1 MNPLMQML
9 MQNRQNGVA
18 PTAPQNSNTVMRAA
32 FLAMM
37 SGQSPQDFLKTLPQ
51 CQGLDLSNLTETSKK
66 LCQEKGI
73 DYEQAKANVTNQVN
87 NMKN

>member
-1 MNPLMQML
+1 MNPLMAMIA
-9 MQNRQNGVA
+9 QNRQNGSN
-18 PTAPQNSNTVMRAA
+18 TPQNGNSVMRAA

-66 LCQEKGI
+66 LCQEKGL
-73 DYEQAKANVTNQVN
+73 DYEQTKVNVVNQVN

>member
-1 MNPLMQML
+1 MNPLMNLL
-9 MQNRQNGVA
+9 MQNQNRQNGS
-18 PTAPQNSNTVMRAA
+18 TPQNGNTVMRAA
-32 FLAMM
+32 FLAML
-37 SGQSPQDFLKTLPQ
+37 SGQSPQEFLKTLPQ
-51 CQGLDLSNLTETSKK
+51 CQGMDLSNLTEASKK

>member
-1 MNPLMQML
+1 MNPLMAMIA
-9 MQNRQNGVA
+9 QNRQNGS
-18 PTAPQNSNTVMRAA
+18 TPQNGNSVMRAA

-66 LCQEKGI
+66 LCQEKGL
-73 DYEQAKANVTNQVN
+73 DYEQTKVNVVNQVN